1 PVACFPTRRS
11 SDLTPRRVL
20 VVLNRN
26 VILDREQQR
35 QEPIRQRSNRG
46 NRFVNRVV
54 PCNAVLI
61 NVATR
66 ADNVTTVTANVD
78 TFRKPTITVPQAL
91 NALRVREN
99 EVLPTATCRVRA
111 CNEPLTGS
119 LVHGLD
125 RSAVFRVD
133 VNHDNARRL
142 ARHDADVKLSASKLI
157 EIVTRVVLRPAQ
169 VPIHSLRR
177 PL

>member
-1 PVACFPTRRS
+1 
-11 SDLTPRRVL
+11 
-20 VVLNRN
+20 
-26 VILDREQQR
+26 
-35 QEPIRQRSNRG
+35 EPIRQRSNRG

-66 ADNVTTVTANVD
+66 ADNVATVTANVH
-78 TFRKPTITVPQAL
+78 TFRKPTIAVPQAL
-91 NALRVREN
+91 NALWVREN

-125 RSAVFRVD
+125 RSAAFRVD

-142 ARHDADVKLSASKLI
+142 ARHDANANLSASMLF
-157 EIVTRVVLRPAQ
+157 EIVTCVVVSLALVSIQ
-169 VPIHSLRR
+169 TLRR